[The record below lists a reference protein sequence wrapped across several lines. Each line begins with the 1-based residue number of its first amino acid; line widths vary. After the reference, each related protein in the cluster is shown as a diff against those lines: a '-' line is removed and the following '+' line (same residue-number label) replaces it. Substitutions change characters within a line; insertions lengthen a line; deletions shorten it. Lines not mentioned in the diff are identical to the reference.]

1 MRHDRRLAAA
11 THSLILLA
19 AAVGLAN
26 PARSDEAAPAGPSSP
41 APAALEFRDF
51 YRMPVGPEG
60 LEPTPG
66 FLALDGRRVQ
76 LTGYVVHEEEPEPG
90 LLLLSPVPAALA
102 DIADGPADGL
112 PVSTVYVR
120 LPASVAGHYV
130 VAQPGPWTVTG
141 TLDLG
146 GRPEAHGRYSYV
158 RLQVS
163 DASDVRGPEQQALA
177 LTETAPR
184 THAH

>member
-11 THSLILLA
+11 AHALLLFA
-19 AAVGLAN
+19 AALGLAG
-26 PARSDEAAPAGPSSP
+26 PARSAETAPDAAQ
-41 APAALEFRDF
+41 APVSIRFQDF

-163 DASDVRGPEQQALA
+163 DASDVRGPEQQALT